1 MSGWLMYVL
10 PASYTVLAP
19 PHSRPAVVLETQCS
33 AVPLVASVL
42 PKNPIADLDVQH
54 VFSIFGS
61 DNMLPYQNTD
71 LWWQAGD
78 KSRLELGM

>member
-19 PHSRPAVVLETQCS
+19 PYSRPAVVLETQCS

-71 LWWQAGD
+71 L
-78 KSRLELGM
+78 

>member
-1 MSGWLMYVL
+1 MYAL

-19 PHSRPAVVLETQCS
+19 PHSRPAVVLESQCS

-42 PKNPIADLDVQH
+42 PKDPIADLDVQH
-54 VFSIFGS
+54 AFSIFSS
-61 DNMLPYQNTD
+61 DDMLPYQNAD

-78 KSRLELGM
+78 KSRL